1 MDTSAIRYR
10 VADFLKM
17 YPPFGSM
24 EQADLLDLAQ
34 TGRVKFFEP
43 QQYIVMQRSSR
54 QQIFVIQQG
63 TVLLWDEHG
72 GEAKL
77 LDVRG
82 AGDILGI
89 DTSGDGRS
97 YPYAARSASDVLVY
111 SFPYADFDAL
121 IQKYPDAKDYVV
133 AYDNVRTHDGPSS
146 HKSEPQDVFLHQL
159 LSGKKLQYCEAQT
172 SIRDGARQM
181 LTTGAEAIVLLDSG
195 QRACGTLTVRSF
207 MQWIANGAKDPDKP
221 CGEYFTVPPA
231 AIAPDASVADGVLTA
246 SEAEAGVL
254 AITSDGTTRG
264 KVQIVVTPEN
274 LGQFFGDR
282 PLDILREI
290 SFASDTQTLR
300 RLNQRARS
308 LVLRYL
314 TSGAASTWL
323 GRFTFAVDAKIMK
336 RVIAMVGADEI
347 EACWCFCGSSG
358 RAETLTKLAP
368 QVAML
373 VRDDQEAS
381 RWQSASQGVLD
392 LLNQCG
398 YLPNADRPFE
408 SLFYAA
414 SISEWKQ
421 RYLDWV
427 SDPIRKEIYRAH
439 PLFDLRPVAGTE
451 SLWQELGESVAS
463 AINRDFLHVMAND
476 CLATLPPLTFFQNAV
491 VDEAGEETST
501 FRLEESALRPLV
513 DVARVFGMAARK
525 VFGTSTLE
533 RFAMARDLVPTHS
546 AIFEEAS
553 ETLGVVLWQQGRAG
567 INQDTVGSEVAPAQ
581 LGPYERQMLRNGF
594 RAILRLLEFTGE
606 MQWLKSLR

>member
-1 MDTSAIRYR
+1 M
-10 VADFLKM
+10 
-17 YPPFGSM
+17 
-24 EQADLLDLAQ
+24 Q
-34 TGRVKFFEP
+34 GR
-43 QQYIVMQRSSR
+43 SR
-54 QQIFVIQQG
+54 HQIFVIQQG
-63 TVLLWDEHG
+63 TVLLWDERG
-72 GEAKL
+72 AEAKL

-89 DTSGDGRS
+89 DYSGDGRS

-111 SFPYADFDAL
+111 SFPHADFDAL

-133 AYDNVRTHDGPSS
+133 AYGSVRTHEGPSS
-146 HKSEPQDVFLHQL
+146 QRNEPQEVFLHQL
-159 LSGKKLQYCEAQT
+159 LSGKKLHCCDAQT
-172 SIRDGARQM
+172 NIRDAARQM
-181 LTTGAEAIVLLDSG
+181 LTTGAEAIVILDSE
-195 QRACGTLTVRSF
+195 QRACGTLTARSL
-207 MQWIANGAKDPDKP
+207 MQWIANGAKDPEKP
-221 CGEYFTVPPA
+221 CGEDFTVPPA
-231 AIAPDASVADGVLTA
+231 AIAPDASIADGVLAA
-246 SEAEAGVL
+246 SEAEAGAL

-264 KVQIVVTPEN
+264 RVHIVVTTEN

-290 SFASDTQTLR
+290 SFASDTQALR

-314 TSGAASTWL
+314 TSGAASAWL
-323 GRFTFAVDAKIMK
+323 GQFTLAVDAKIMK

-358 RAETLTKLAP
+358 RAESLTKLAP
-368 QVAML
+368 QVAMI
-373 VRDDQEAS
+373 VRDDQEMS

-398 YLPNADRPFE
+398 YLPNVDRPFE

-414 SISEWKQ
+414 SVSEWKQ

-427 SDPIRKEIYRAH
+427 SDPIRTEIYRAR
-439 PLFDLRPVAGTE
+439 PLFDLRPVAGRE
-451 SLWQELGESVAS
+451 SLSHEIGEIVAG
-463 AINRDFLHVMAND
+463 AINPEFLYVVAND

-491 VDEAGEETST
+491 VDETGEETSI

-513 DVARVFGMAARK
+513 DVARVFGMAATK
-525 VFGTSTLE
+525 VFGSSTLE
-533 RFAMARDLVPTHS
+533 RFAMARHLVPAHS

-567 INQDTVGSEVAPAQ
+567 INQDTAGSEVAPSQ
-581 LGPYERQMLRNGF
+581 LGSYERQMLRNGF
-594 RAILRLLEFTGE
+594 RAILRLLEFAGE